1 MRGVKYIKWGW
12 IFIASLLTAC
22 TLGGRSMDAKALFD
36 PATAALL
43 ENIYRGNELKAREAL
58 ARGVKLNVQGKEGVT
73 PLQWLILETRDQKAV
88 VLGLTLGA
96 DPNFKNGN
104 GTAAVNMVSGF
115 EDPNWLRII
124 LDAGGDPNL
133 LGGGGQPPIFGA
145 INEERWDNL
154 NLLLA
159 RGADINL
166 QDKMNMNSALY
177 AAYLNQYEVV
187 YWLLEHGAKI
197 DTYDKV
203 GVSLAWNVYDS
214 ESIMSKD
221 APQRPW
227 LMKVK
232 QALEQKGIRFPPTS
246 PQEVRA
252 RWEEEKANNPA

>member
-1 MRGVKYIKWGW
+1 MQWLKRIKWGCL
-12 IFIASLLTAC
+12 FIASLLTAC
-22 TLGGRSMDAKALFD
+22 NLGGHSMEARELFD
-36 PATAALL
+36 PTTAALL
-43 ENIYRGNELKAREAL
+43 ENIRKGNESAAKEAL
-58 ARGVKLNVQGKEGVT
+58 AQGVKLNVHGKEGVT
-73 PLQWLILETRDQKAV
+73 PLQWLILETRDKKAV
-88 VLGLTLGA
+88 TLGLKLGA

-104 GTAAVNMVSGF
+104 GTAAINMVPGF
-115 EDPNWLRII
+115 EDPDWLRII

-145 INEERWDNL
+145 INEERWDDIE
-154 NLLLA
+154 LLLA

-166 QDKMNMNSALY
+166 QDKMNMNSVLY
-177 AAYLNQYEVV
+177 ASYLNKYEIVDF
-187 YWLLEHGAKI
+187 LMKHGAQI

-227 LMKVK
+227 LIKVK
-232 QALEQKGIRFPPTS
+232 QALEQKGVRFPPPS

-252 RWEEEKANNPA
+252 QWEKDKAK